1 MASNKMRCN
10 KYAEEISYIMQEIVE
25 SDLVFNI
32 NVTTKNNTTP
42 KSPEE
47 NERNN
52 EQANTK
58 ITIGKIITEII
69 LHHVQILLI
78 ILVHSFIATSI
89 RICFIDL
96 ILFFPFLVIFLRF
109 LLPFNINHFF

>member
-1 MASNKMRCN
+1 MK
-10 KYAEEISYIMQEIVE
+10 
-25 SDLVFNI
+25 NI

-58 ITIGKIITEII
+58 ITIGKIITEKK
-69 LHHVQILLI
+69 
-78 ILVHSFIATSI
+78 
-89 RICFIDL
+89 
-96 ILFFPFLVIFLRF
+96 
-109 LLPFNINHFF
+109 